1 MLQVGG
7 FQVEEDHA
15 ARIVSDYVHPQP
27 GVISGFPY
35 YDHFETS
42 ADPQTIVEADLLAP
56 NILNAPV
63 RLREF
68 AALNEVK
75 DRLTELLTA
84 IPSHADLADAHE
96 SDLEALA
103 SVFGVLDELRG
114 TGVGAVKFTKVL
126 HRKRPAFIPIMDINV
141 LWCYQHQPSEPES
154 RVPPMRK
161 RSWSAFAPLLATAM
175 RDDLTAGGDTWE
187 SLARLAEPALS
198 TLRALDIVAWRV
210 GNHPASPTDA
220 DE

>member
-1 MLQVGG
+1 MLQIGG
-7 FQVEEDHA
+7 FQVEDDHA

-42 ADPQTIVEADLLAP
+42 ADPQTIAEADLLAP

-68 AALNEVK
+68 AALNGVR
-75 DRLTELLTA
+75 DRLAALLTA
-84 IPSHADLADAHE
+84 IPIDADLADAQD
-96 SDLEALA
+96 SDLEVLTPL
-103 SVFGVLDELRG
+103 FGVLDELRG

-141 LWCYQHQPSEPES
+141 LWCYQHQPSASES

-161 RSWSAFAPLLATAM
+161 RSWSAFAPLLAKAM
-175 RDDLTAGGDTWE
+175 RDDLTAAADTWK

-198 TLRALDIVAWRV
+198 TLRALDIVAWKV
-210 GNHPASPTDA
+210 GNHPPSRTDI

>member
-1 MLQVGG
+1 MLQIGG
-7 FQVEEDHA
+7 FQVEDDHA

-42 ADPQTIVEADLLAP
+42 ADPQTIAEADLLAP

-68 AALNEVK
+68 AALNGVR
-75 DRLTELLTA
+75 DRLAALLTA
-84 IPSHADLADAHE
+84 IPIDADLADAQD
-96 SDLEALA
+96 SDLEVLTPL
-103 SVFGVLDELRG
+103 FGVLDELRG

-126 HRKRPAFIPIMDINV
+126 HRKRPAFIPIMDTNV
-141 LWCYQHQPSEPES
+141 LWCYQHQPSASES

-161 RSWSAFAPLLATAM
+161 RSWSAFAPLLAQAM
-175 RDDLTAGGDTWE
+175 RDDLTAAADTWK

-198 TLRALDIVAWRV
+198 TLRALDIVAWKV
-210 GNHPASPTDA
+210 GNHPPSRTDI